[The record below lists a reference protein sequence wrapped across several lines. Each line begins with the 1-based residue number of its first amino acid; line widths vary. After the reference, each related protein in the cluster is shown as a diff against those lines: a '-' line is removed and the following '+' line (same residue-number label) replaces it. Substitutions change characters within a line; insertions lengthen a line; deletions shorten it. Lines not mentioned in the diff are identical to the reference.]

1 MPSVGKEVIDLVL
14 LFDKGNGGRDKSVT
28 PSGFTLKLRKH
39 IRTRR
44 LEDVR
49 QLGIDRVTMILNYE
63 EASQYWNFVLNL
75 NRYEHAATMQIA
87 TWLLKITSLIDI

>member
-1 MPSVGKEVIDLVL
+1 MLSLG
-14 LFDKGNGGRDKSVT
+14 LFGIIRDKSTT

-49 QLGIDRVTMILNYE
+49 QLGIDRVHFALLLLHYNECSPIL
-63 EASQYWNFVLNL
+63 S
-75 NRYEHAATMQIA
+75 MC
-87 TWLLKITSLIDI
+87 K